1 MQFEIVEKRI
11 RPWVAKKIVEYLGEE
26 EETLM
31 SFIISKLKERTGA
44 AAILAELAN
53 VLESEAEIFVIK
65 LWRMIIFEVLRCKSV
80 Q

>member
-1 MQFEIVEKRI
+1 
-11 RPWVAKKIVEYLGEE
+11 
-26 EETLM
+26 M